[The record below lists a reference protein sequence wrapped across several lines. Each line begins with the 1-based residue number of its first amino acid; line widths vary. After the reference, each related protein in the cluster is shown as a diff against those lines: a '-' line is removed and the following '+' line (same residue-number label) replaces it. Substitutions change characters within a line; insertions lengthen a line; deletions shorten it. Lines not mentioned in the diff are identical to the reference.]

1 MDRMVRTMMRATGG
15 ELVDVIRMAS
25 LTPAE
30 RTGLA
35 EELGSIAV
43 GKRADLVVWSPK
55 LKVRQVYLGGELAI
69 TPKQR

>member
-1 MDRMVRTMMRATGG
+1 
-15 ELVDVIRMAS
+15 MAS